1 MNQSLHQHNPF
12 KRMLFGFAFSPSLES
27 NLHEVVRLA
36 EFFDSEL
43 ILLQWVK
50 KLKKSRKK

>member
-1 MNQSLHQHNPF
+1 MNQSLHQYNPF

-43 ILLQWVK
+43 ILLHVGEKTKEKQK
-50 KLKKSRKK
+50 R